1 MLLNIFHFQKFCVK
15 CRSQEKRLERTYTKI
30 RKLEAALDKI
40 LRWQNEK
47 EKELAAAP
55 PISSEPHIIKEQ
67 LEQIKSLRAI
77 VDGCESHIT
86 TANELARS
94 LINKAKLGADSMPP
108 LKQKLE
114 KINEGWKRMN
124 ATITQRL
131 YDLESALKKSQGIEK
146 ALEDIRRWLN
156 EKEAELSTKDTLSI
170 KDEELQEQLSK
181 YSVSF
186 QF

>member
-1 MLLNIFHFQKFCVK
+1 
-15 CRSQEKRLERTYTKI
+15 
-30 RKLEAALDKI
+30 
-40 LRWQNEK
+40 
-47 EKELAAAP
+47 
-55 PISSEPHIIKEQ
+55 
-67 LEQIKSLRAI
+67 
-77 VDGCESHIT
+77 
-86 TANELARS
+86 
-94 LINKAKLGADSMPP
+94 MPP

>member
-1 MLLNIFHFQKFCVK
+1 
-15 CRSQEKRLERTYTKI
+15 
-30 RKLEAALDKI
+30 
-40 LRWQNEK
+40 
-47 EKELAAAP
+47 
-55 PISSEPHIIKEQ
+55 
-67 LEQIKSLRAI
+67 
-77 VDGCESHIT
+77 
-86 TANELARS
+86 
-94 LINKAKLGADSMPP
+94 MPP

-156 EKEAELSTKDTLSI
+156 EKEAELSTKDMLSI

-186 QF
+186 HFNSFAAIFS